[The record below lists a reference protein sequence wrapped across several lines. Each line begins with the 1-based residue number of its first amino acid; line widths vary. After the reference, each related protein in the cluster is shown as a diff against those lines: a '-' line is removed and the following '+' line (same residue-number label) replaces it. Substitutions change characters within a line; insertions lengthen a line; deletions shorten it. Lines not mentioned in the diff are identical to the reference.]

1 MQISIIIPVYNGAD
15 IICNAL
21 DSIFNQ
27 KGACEVEV
35 IVIDDCSTDSTPYVL
50 ANYPPQ
56 KERVIHYIS

>member
-15 IICNAL
+15 TICNAL

-35 IVIDDCSTDSTPYVL
+35 IVIDDCSTDSTHYVL
-50 ANYPPQ
+50 ENYPP
-56 KERVIHYIS
+56 ENHVIHYMS